1 MTECT
6 GEANGTPRTPAPT
19 AWRIEP
25 TWDDW
30 ADSITLGYRGRS
42 RAQFDAVDSSR
53 WGLEPLSP
61 DHHPVLMSVVRGRWH
76 DRHFTKGP
84 QSSHKLVS
92 AELRAL
98 LLDCDP
104 GGVHVDPVEL
114 ELGDGTVLVDRYWML
129 KVPRMLDALVPEK
142 SPVVEDI
149 SFMSGKFQGWVY
161 TKNFVPPTLKRDVV
175 AGHHIW
181 RLKNLMPN
189 EIFVSDWLK
198 TEMERRGLRPFKAL
212 PAPLD

>member
-1 MTECT
+1 MSSAAKTE
-6 GEANGTPRTPAPT
+6 NGKSETDVET

-42 RAQFDAVDSSR
+42 KAQFDAMDSTR
-53 WGLEPLSP
+53 WGLEPLPP
-61 DHHPVLMSVVRGRWH
+61 DHHPVLMRVVRGRWH

-84 QSSHKLVS
+84 HSSHKMVS

-98 LLDCDP
+98 LLDCDS
-104 GGVHVDPVEL
+104 GGVHLDPVEL
-114 ELGDGTVLVDRYWML
+114 EFGDGTVLEDRYWML

-142 SPVVEDI
+142 SPVVERY
-149 SFMSGKFQGWVY
+149 STLTGKFQRWVY
-161 TKNFVPPTLKRDVV
+161 TKNFVPPTLRRDVV
-175 AGHHIW
+175 GDHHIW
-181 RLKNLMPN
+181 RLPNLMPT
-189 EIFVSDWLK
+189 EIFVSDRLK
-198 TEMERRGLRPFKAL
+198 TEMERRRLRPFKAL

>member
-1 MTECT
+1 MSSAAEKEKGKSETDAE
-6 GEANGTPRTPAPT
+6 T

-30 ADSITLGYRGRS
+30 DDSIQLGYRGRS
-42 RAQFDAVDSSR
+42 KAQFDAMDSSR
-53 WGLEPLSP
+53 WGEEPLSS

-76 DRHFTKGP
+76 DRPFTKGRMYGDVM
-84 QSSHKLVS
+84 VS

-104 GGVHVDPVEL
+104 GGVHLDPVEL
-114 ELGDGTVLVDRYWML
+114 ELGDGTVLEDRYWML

-142 SPVVEDI
+142 SPVAEDVSRI
-149 SFMSGKFQGWVY
+149 TGKVRGWVY
-161 TKNFVPPTLKRDVV
+161 LKNFTPPTLKRDVV

-181 RLKNLMPN
+181 RLKNLMPT

-198 TEMERRGLRPFKAL
+198 TEMERRRLRPFKAL